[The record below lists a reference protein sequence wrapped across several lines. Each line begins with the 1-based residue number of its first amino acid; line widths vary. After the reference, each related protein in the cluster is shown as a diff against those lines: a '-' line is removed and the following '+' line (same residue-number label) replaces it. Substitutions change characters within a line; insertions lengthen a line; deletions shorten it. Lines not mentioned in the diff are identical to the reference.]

1 MAQGAPAVA
10 IGIDPDTSSMM
21 ESAWMDVLQKMDET
35 YAGMLTYQVELE
47 KKNADLESMRQFMDS
62 VLGAMTDTL
71 IVCDQAG
78 RILQTNRA
86 LEQQLGRD
94 QADLEG
100 TSIQAIFSTQS
111 AAALQETLKVAAR
124 GKPSGARELIL
135 AGSHGEVPIEI
146 HAAPRLNA
154 RGRMVGV
161 VLIGRPVGE
170 VRRAYASLNNAHEQ
184 LKAAQA
190 QLVHAEKMASLGR
203 LVSGVAHELNNPI
216 SFVYGNAHALERYVG
231 RLETYFQKVWSG
243 APREELITLR
253 EDLNVDRAV
262 SRLREAISGA
272 LEGAERVRDIVE
284 SLRRFSAD
292 GRGQSERFD
301 LVTAVQTAIG
311 WVVKGRDRHFTL
323 SYDVPDRLEI
333 MGRAGHIQQVVMN
346 IVQNACDSIESQ
358 SEQHVAVAIRTEG
371 RDAIITIA
379 DNGPGISR
387 EALTKLFEPFFTT
400 KPVGKGTGLGLSIS
414 YKIIEEHG
422 GTLAAENSPDGG
434 AVFSIRLP
442 IAGVPM
448 GDQGE
453 VRVK

>member
-1 MAQGAPAVA
+1 MA
-10 IGIDPDTSSMM
+10 IGIDPDPSTMM

-35 YAGMLTYQVELE
+35 YAGMLAYQVELE

-71 IVCDQAG
+71 IVCDQTG
-78 RILQTNRA
+78 RILQINRA
-86 LEQQLGRD
+86 LEQLLGRD
-94 QADLEG
+94 QASLEG
-100 TSIQAIFSTQS
+100 MAIQAIFTPDST
-111 AAALQETLKVAAR
+111 AALQEMLKLAAR
-124 GKPSGARELIL
+124 CKPVGARELAL
-135 AGSHGEVPIEI
+135 AGRQGVVPIEV

-154 RGRMVGV
+154 RGRMVGA

-170 VRRAYASLNNAHEQ
+170 VKRAYASLNTAHEQ

-231 RLETYFQKVWSG
+231 RLETYFQQVWSG
-243 APREELITLR
+243 APREELIALR
-253 EDLNVDRAV
+253 EELNVDRAV
-262 SRLREAISGA
+262 SRLRAAISGA

-292 GRGQSERFD
+292 GRGQSERFE
-301 LVTAVQTAIG
+301 LVAAVQTAIG

-323 SYDVPDRLEI
+323 RYDVPDRLEI
-333 MGRAGHIQQVVMN
+333 VGRSGHIQQVVMN
-346 IVQNACDSIESQ
+346 IVQNACDSIENQ
-358 SEQHVAVAIRTEG
+358 SEQRVSVSICRQADE
-371 RDAIITIA
+371 AIITIA
-379 DNGPGISR
+379 DNGPGISA
-387 EALTKLFEPFFTT
+387 EARNKLFEPFFTT

-422 GTLAAENSPDGG
+422 GQLGAENAPDGG

-442 IAGVPM
+442 IAGNQ
-448 GDQGE
+448 QGE
-453 VRVK
+453 ADEARSR

>member
-1 MAQGAPAVA
+1 MATGV
-10 IGIDPDTSSMM
+10 DPDTSSMM

-35 YAGMLTYQVELE
+35 YADMLAYQVELE

-62 VLGAMTDTL
+62 VLGAMTDIL
-71 IVCDQAG
+71 IVCDQTG
-78 RILQTNRA
+78 RILQINRA
-86 LEQQLGRD
+86 LELQLGRE
-94 QADLEG
+94 QAGLEG
-100 TSIQAIFSTQS
+100 EPIQTIFTPES
-111 AAALQETLKVAAR
+111 ATALQEILKLAAR
-124 GKPSGARELIL
+124 CKPVGARELSL
-135 AGSHGEVPIEI
+135 AGRHGEVPIEV

-170 VRRAYASLNNAHEQ
+170 VKRAYASLNTAHEQ

-243 APREELITLR
+243 APREELIALR

-301 LVTAVQTAIG
+301 LVAAVQTAIG
-311 WVVKGRDRHFTL
+311 WVVKGRDQHFTL

-333 MGRAGHIQQVVMN
+333 VGRSGHIQQVVMN

-358 SEQHVAVAIRTEG
+358 TEQHVSVAIR
-371 RDAIITIA
+371 RDRDEAVITIA
-379 DNGPGISR
+379 DNGPGISA
-387 EALTKLFEPFFTT
+387 EARTKLFEPFFTT

-422 GTLAAENSPDGG
+422 GQLGAENAPDGG

-442 IAGVPM
+442 IAGNQDSGP
-448 GDQGE
+448 DE
-453 VRVK
+453 ARSR